1 MLAQV
6 AMVAMEILLVLV
18 KVAWN
23 VIVVPNVLVIVT
35 AV

>member
-1 MLAQV
+1 MLALV

-23 VIVVPNVLVIVT
+23 VIVVPNVLIIVT

>member
-1 MLAQV
+1 MLALV
-6 AMVAMEILLVLV
+6 AMAAMVILLVLV

-23 VIVVPNVLVIVT
+23 AIVVPNVLVIVT